1 MQNIY
6 KVYRNGGYMCSF
18 FERDAALNWIVDLIA
33 EGEGDFGDYEILDG
47 SDFPDTV
54 TT

>member
-6 KVYRNGGYMCSF
+6 KVYYGGQYMCSF
-18 FERDAALNWIVDLIA
+18 FERDAALNWIVDLAA

-47 SDFPDTV
+47 SDFPA
-54 TT
+54 